1 MDFFNL
7 FYKFDNTLD
16 KIKKPLYL
24 LLIFLLYF
32 SYFLI
37 FAGLYYVN
45 TKYIQIFSIL
55 LQIFICVFLI
65 IRFHP
70 FRKHELREFDAT
82 IIFASAILL
91 LTNAGLTEFAKKDL
105 EAIVKKDLE
114 SIVKNI

>member
-7 FYKFDNTLD
+7 FYKFDNTLE
-16 KIKKPLYL
+16 KVKKPLYFS
-24 LLIFLLYF
+24 LIFLIYF

-45 TKYIQIFSIL
+45 TNYIHIFSIL
-55 LQIFICVFLI
+55 LQIFVCAFLI

-70 FRKHELREFDAT
+70 FRKHELREFDAS

-105 EAIVKKDLE
+105 EALAKYI
-114 SIVKNI
+114 

>member
-7 FYKFDNTLD
+7 FYKFDNTLE
-16 KIKKPLYL
+16 KVKKPLYL
-24 LLIFLLYF
+24 SLMFLIYF

-45 TKYIQIFSIL
+45 TSYIDKFSIL
-55 LQIFICVFLI
+55 LQIFVCIFLM

-70 FRKHELREFDAT
+70 FRKHELREFDAS
-82 IIFASAILL
+82 IIFTSAFLL

-105 EAIVKKDLE
+105 EAIAKY
-114 SIVKNI
+114 I